1 MVNSSQRHPA
11 YSTPTAVWMVVVLL
25 AVIATALVMT
35 IGLDPPAAYAQVSA
49 ADRAG
54 VFVVAGKVTPETYG
68 MYLVDTGKHRIAVYQ
83 WLPNSRKLRLMAVR
97 NYTYDLRLDE
107 YNTEKLPREIK
118 KLVEESKPLDGKR
131 PRP

>member
-1 MVNSSQRHPA
+1 MTNSARRRQV
-11 YSTPTAVWMVVVLL
+11 YSTSTVVWVVVVLL
-25 AVIATALVMT
+25 AVIATALVMV
-35 IGLDPPAAYAQVSA
+35 IGLDPPVAHAQASA
-49 ADRAG
+49 ADRDG

-68 MYLVDTGKHRIAVYQ
+68 LYLVDTGKRRIAVYQ

>member
-1 MVNSSQRHPA
+1 MVNSSQRRQV
-11 YSTPTAVWMVVVLL
+11 YSTPAAVWVVVALL
-25 AVIATALVMT
+25 AVIATALVMA
-35 IGLDPPAAYAQVSA
+35 IGLDPPAAHAQVSA
-49 ADRAG
+49 ADRDG

-118 KLVEESKPLDGKR
+118 KLVEESKPLEGKR

>member
-1 MVNSSQRHPA
+1 MVNSAGRRLV
-11 YSTPTAVWMVVVLL
+11 YSTPAAMWMVVVLL
-25 AVIATALVMT
+25 AVIATALVMA
-35 IGLDPPAAYAQVSA
+35 IGLDPPVVYAQVSA

-68 MYLVDTGKHRIAVYQ
+68 VYLVDTGKHRIAVYQ
-83 WLPNSRKLRLMAVR
+83 WLPSSRKLRLMAVR

-118 KLVEESKPLDGKR
+118 KLVEESKSLDGKR
-131 PRP
+131 HSP